1 MIVSSLNSRWW
12 EYKAIIHKV
21 SAINN
26 ACAFTGI
33 GAPTLSLSQL
43 SLKKINTKFEYTCI
57 SLKQEQTEA
66 YGVKH
71 HKGMN

>member
-1 MIVSSLNSRWW
+1 M
-12 EYKAIIHKV
+12 